1 MCVHSTGFI
10 ELKVSVEESEG
21 LIELRDSV
29 QSGRLLEG
37 NVFVNS
43 EAICDDQ
50 WGEEEALVVC
60 R

>member
-21 LIELRDSV
+21 LIELRDST

-37 NVFVNS
+37 NLFVDG
-43 EAICDDQ
+43 EAVCDDQ